1 MRCQTLLV
9 FVVSLF
15 LLAACVNTV
24 DGVEK
29 RQIDESKV
37 LVNQI
42 NLGMKYLG
50 IGDREGARIHFQ
62 KALKI
67 DKKSA
72 EAVNGM
78 ALVYQMEGELEL
90 AEEAFKRSLT
100 LLNPFPM
107 GNNNYGSFLY
117 GQQRYEDAYQQF
129 SIASSAV
136 GYRNRAGALT
146 NLGRTA
152 LKLQRPEKA
161 LASFEH
167 AIKLDPRQ
175 SLALIELAELQFD
188 QQNYSVSKKNLDQFG
203 RVSNPTP
210 RSLWLGIRIERVFGN
225 KDKEASYALALKNLH
240 PYSKEY
246 LNYKKSQ

>member
-1 MRCQTLLV
+1 MRCQALFIFL
-9 FVVSLF
+9 VSLIF
-15 LLAACVNTV
+15 LSACVNTV

-29 RQIDESKV
+29 RQIDEGKV
-37 LVNQI
+37 LINEI

-50 IGDREGARIHFQ
+50 IRDREGARIHFE

-78 ALVYQMEGELEL
+78 ALVHQMEGEVEL
-90 AEEAFKRSLT
+90 AEASFKHSLT
-100 LLNPFPM
+100 LRSEFPM

-117 GQQRYEDAYQQF
+117 GQKRFEDAYQQF
-129 SIASSAV
+129 SIASSVV
-136 GYRNRAGALT
+136 GYRGRAGALT

-161 LASFEH
+161 QASLEQ
-167 AIKLDPRQ
+167 AIMLDPRQ
-175 SLALIELAELQFD
+175 SLALIELAELHFD
-188 QQNYSVSKKNLDQFG
+188 QQDYSSSKKNLDQFG
-203 RVSNPTP
+203 RVSKPTA
-210 RSLWLGIRIERVFGN
+210 RSLWLGIRIERIFGN